1 MFWIYLLIAVV
12 LFLAVVGWFGRKRG
26 SAKGKPAGD
35 IDRGVWRTRDVSRGD
50 THRY

>member
-1 MFWIYLLIAVV
+1 VFWVYLLIAVV
-12 LFLAVVGWFGRKRG
+12 AFVALVGWFGRKRG

-35 IDRGVWRTRDVSRGD
+35 IDSGVGRTAAQSRGD